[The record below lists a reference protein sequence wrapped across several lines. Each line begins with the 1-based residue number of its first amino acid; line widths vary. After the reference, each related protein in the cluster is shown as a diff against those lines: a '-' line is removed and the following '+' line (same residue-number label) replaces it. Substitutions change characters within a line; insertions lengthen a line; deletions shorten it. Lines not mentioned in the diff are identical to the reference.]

1 MARLYTLTEA
11 GRKAWN
17 AQDGR
22 VPLESRRVLGLVDKD
37 TDPGDICAR
46 LGCSE
51 SAVVEILKE
60 LEQGRL
66 VKSIGAG
73 LSEREELD
81 FTQPLNLEELRAA
94 REKK

>member
-1 MARLYTLTEA
+1 MARLYTRTEA
-11 GRKAWN
+11 GRRAWD

-22 VPLESRRVLGLVDKD
+22 VPLESRRVLGLVQKE

-51 SAVVEILKE
+51 SAVIEILKE

-66 VKSIGAG
+66 VRSIGAG
-73 LSEREELD
+73 SSEREELD
-81 FTQPLNLEELRAA
+81 FTQPLSLEALRAA

>member
-1 MARLYTLTEA
+1 MRRLYSRTEA
-11 GRKAWN
+11 GRKAWDG
-17 AQDGR
+17 QDSR
-22 VPLESRRVLGLVDKD
+22 IPLESRRVLGLVTEE
-37 TDPGDICAR
+37 TDPRHICAK

-51 SAVVEILKE
+51 SALNEILKE

-73 LSEREELD
+73 SSDEDLD
-81 FTQPLNLEELRAA
+81 FTQPLSLDDLRAA

>member
-1 MARLYTLTEA
+1 MARLYTRTEA
-11 GRKAWN
+11 GRKAWD

-22 VPLESRRVLGLVDKD
+22 IPLESRRVLGLVETE
-37 TDPGDICAR
+37 TDPEDISAR

-51 SAVVEILKE
+51 SAVIEILKE

-73 LSEREELD
+73 SSAREELD
-81 FTQPLNLEELRAA
+81 FTQPLNVDELRAA
-94 REKK
+94 RQKK

>member
-1 MARLYTLTEA
+1 MSRLYSRTEA
-11 GRKAWN
+11 GHKAWN

-22 VPLESRRVLGLVDKD
+22 IPLESRRVLGLVERD
-37 TDPGDICAR
+37 TDPEDICAR

-60 LEQGRL
+60 LEHGRL

>member
-1 MARLYTLTEA
+1 MSRLYTLTEA
-11 GRKAWN
+11 GRKAWD

-22 VPLESRRVLGLVDKD
+22 IPLESRRVLGLVETE
-37 TDPGDICAR
+37 TDPEDISAR
-46 LGCSE
+46 LGWSE

-73 LSEREELD
+73 SSEREELD
-81 FTQPLNLEELRAA
+81 FTQPLSLEELRAA
-94 REKK
+94 RQKK